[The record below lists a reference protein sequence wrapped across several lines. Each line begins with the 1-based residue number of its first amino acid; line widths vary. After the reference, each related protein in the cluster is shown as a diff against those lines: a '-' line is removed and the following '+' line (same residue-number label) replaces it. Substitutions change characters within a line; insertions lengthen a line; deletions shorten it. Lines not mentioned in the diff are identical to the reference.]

1 MMGLLAGIAIGVVL
15 GAISG
20 LLPGIHVN
28 TLAAGLLALQAAL
41 IPVFG
46 TEMIAAAMIAALV
59 THTFL
64 DIIPSTFLGIPDADT
79 AISVIPSHALCL
91 EGKGEEAVRIAALG
105 SAWGFL
111 VALPLSMTLILVAPA
126 IQGFLDW
133 GIGIIL
139 TGIAAYLILSGES
152 PLHALVIFLFS
163 GALGIFSFHF
173 SYLGS
178 GIAGSFGILM
188 PLLSGLFGIS
198 LLLVAGSGKVPEQKF
213 SEISLPGKAMVRG
226 GVSGTVAGIVVGWLP
241 GLSNATANAVIASVT
256 SYGRDPRRYIFA
268 TSTANTVNAMV
279 GLAALYAI
287 SRTRNGVMVALS
299 SLEIPPLTDLLAA
312 SAVAAVFSYLLT
324 VTLAGSAWR
333 MGGIEKKNL
342 YMVVIVFVILLTFLL
357 CGPFGLMV
365 LALATGLGLA
375 IKYLNIPQVY
385 GIGAIMVPV
394 IIFSLGFTFP

>member
-1 MMGLLAGIAIGVVL
+1 MIGLFAGIAIGVVL
-15 GAISG
+15 GSISG

-111 VALPLSMTLILVAPA
+111 VALPLLLTLILVAPA

-213 SEISLPGKAMVRG
+213 SEISLPGKTMVRG
-226 GVSGTVAGIVVGWLP
+226 GVSGAAAGVVVGWLP

-256 SYGRDPRRYIFA
+256 SYGREPRRYIFA

-299 SLEIPPLTDLLAA
+299 SLEIPPLADLLAA

-342 YMVVIVFVILLTFLL
+342 YMVVIMFVTLLTFLL

-394 IIFSLGFTFP
+394 IIFSLGFTIP

>member
-1 MMGLLAGIAIGVVL
+1 MIGLLAGIAIGVVL
-15 GAISG
+15 GSISG

-111 VALPLSMTLILVAPA
+111 VALPLLLTLILVAPA

-213 SEISLPGKAMVRG
+213 SEISLPGKTMVRG
-226 GVSGTVAGIVVGWLP
+226 GVSGAAAGVVVGWLP

-256 SYGRDPRRYIFA
+256 SYGREPRRYIFA

-299 SLEIPPLTDLLAA
+299 SLEIPPLADLLAA

-342 YMVVIVFVILLTFLL
+342 YMVVIMFVTLLTFLL

-385 GIGAIMVPV
+385 GIGSIMVPV
-394 IIFSLGFTFP
+394 IIFSLGFTIP

>member
-1 MMGLLAGIAIGVVL
+1 MIGLLAGIAIGVVL
-15 GAISG
+15 GSISG

-111 VALPLSMTLILVAPA
+111 VALPLLLTLILVAPA

-213 SEISLPGKAMVRG
+213 SEISLPGKTMVRG
-226 GVSGTVAGIVVGWLP
+226 GVSGAAAGVVVGWLP

-256 SYGRDPRRYIFA
+256 SYGREPRRYIFA

-299 SLEIPPLTDLLAA
+299 SLEIPPLADLLAA

-342 YMVVIVFVILLTFLL
+342 YMVVIMFVTLLTFLL

-394 IIFSLGFTFP
+394 IIFSLGFTIP

>member
-1 MMGLLAGIAIGVVL
+1 MIGLLAGIAIGVVL
-15 GAISG
+15 GSISG

-111 VALPLSMTLILVAPA
+111 VALPLSLTLILVAPA

-213 SEISLPGKAMVRG
+213 SEISLPGKTMVRG
-226 GVSGTVAGIVVGWLP
+226 GVSGAVAGVVVGWLP
-241 GLSNATANAVIASVT
+241 GLSNATANGVIASVT
-256 SYGRDPRRYIFA
+256 SYGREPRRYIFA

-299 SLEIPPLTDLLAA
+299 SLEIPPLADLLAA

-342 YMVVIVFVILLTFLL
+342 YMVVIMFVTLLTFLL

-394 IIFSLGFTFP
+394 IIFSLGFTIP

>member
-1 MMGLLAGIAIGVVL
+1 MMGLLTGIAVGVVL
-15 GAISG
+15 GTVSG

-28 TLAAGLLALQAAL
+28 TLAAGLLALQAVL

-111 VALPLSMTLILVAPA
+111 VALPLALMLLLVAPL
-126 IQGFLDW
+126 IQGSVDW
-133 GIGIIL
+133 GVGIIL
-139 TGIAAYLILSGES
+139 TGCAAYLILSGES
-152 PLHALVIFLFS
+152 PLYGLVIFLFS
-163 GALGIFSFHF
+163 GLLGIFSFHF

-178 GIAGSFGILM
+178 GVFGSFGILM
-188 PLLSGLFGIS
+188 PLLSGLFGVS
-198 LLLVAGSGKVPEQKF
+198 LLLVSGRGRVPEQKF
-213 SEISLPGKAMVRG
+213 SQISLSEKTMVKG
-226 GVSGTVAGIVVGWLP
+226 GVSGTVAGVVVGWLP

-256 SYGRDPRRYIFA
+256 SYGRDPRGYIFA
-268 TSTANTVNAMV
+268 TSTANTVNALV
-279 GLAALYAI
+279 GLAAFYAI
-287 SRTRNGVMVALS
+287 FRTRNGVMVALS
-299 SLEIPPLTDLLAA
+299 SIEAPPMADLLAA
-312 SAVAAVFSYLLT
+312 SAVAAVFAYLLT

-333 MGGIEKKNL
+333 VSGIEKKNL
-342 YMVVIVFVILLTFLL
+342 YRGVIAFVTLLTLLL

-365 LALATGLGLA
+365 LVLATGLGLA
-375 IKYLNIPQVY
+375 IKFLNIPQVY

-394 IIFSLGFTFP
+394 ILFSFGVTIA